1 MNHEENAKVHLSKES
16 LASHTFITGSTGSG
30 KSNTVY
36 QLLNEAME
44 QGARFMVVEPA
55 KESISIYLVLIRTL
69 LCSEPIRRLS
79 DAAN

>member
-1 MNHEENAKVHLSKES
+1 MNHEENAKVYLSKES

-44 QGARFMVVEPA
+44 QDVQFMV
-55 KESISIYLVLIRTL
+55 S
-69 LCSEPIRRLS
+69 
-79 DAAN
+79 